1 MKLAEALLRRAD
13 MQKKLASL
21 KSRIAE
27 NVKVQDGDT
36 PNENPN
42 ELLLQANQ
50 VMSELY
56 ALIDHIHR
64 TNAIA
69 VMPDGSTM
77 LSTLVKRDELAER
90 HRLLQTAIDNANT
103 EGDRYSYREIKWQKV
118 IEPVRLQKQADD
130 IAVKLRN
137 LNIQLQA
144 ANWQIDLV

>member
-36 PNENPN
+36 PSENPN

-69 VMPDGSTM
+69 VMPDGATM

-90 HRLLQTAIDNANT
+90 HRLLQTAIDNAKT
-103 EGDRYSYREIKWQKV
+103 EGDRYSHREIKLQKV
-118 IEPVRLQKQADD
+118 IEAVKLQKQTDD

>member
-36 PNENPN
+36 PSENPN

-56 ALIDHIHR
+56 TLIDHIHR
-64 TNAIA
+64 RHARWFNY
-69 VMPDGSTM
+69 
-77 LSTLVKRDELAER
+77 AE
-90 HRLLQTAIDNANT
+90 HF
-103 EGDRYSYREIKWQKV
+103 S
-118 IEPVRLQKQADD
+118 QA
-130 IAVKLRN
+130 
-137 LNIQLQA
+137 
-144 ANWQIDLV
+144 

>member
-1 MKLAEALLRRAD
+1 
-13 MQKKLASL
+13 
-21 KSRIAE
+21 
-27 NVKVQDGDT
+27 
-36 PNENPN
+36 
-42 ELLLQANQ
+42 
-50 VMSELY
+50 MSELY

-90 HRLLQTAIDNANT
+90 HRLLQTAIDNAKT

>member
-36 PNENPN
+36 PSENPN

-69 VMPDGSTM
+69 VMPD
-77 LSTLVKRDELAER
+77 L
-90 HRLLQTAIDNANT
+90 HRLLQTAIDNAKT

>member
-1 MKLAEALLRRAD
+1 
-13 MQKKLASL
+13 
-21 KSRIAE
+21 
-27 NVKVQDGDT
+27 
-36 PNENPN
+36 
-42 ELLLQANQ
+42 
-50 VMSELY
+50 
-56 ALIDHIHR
+56 
-64 TNAIA
+64 
-69 VMPDGSTM
+69 MPDGSTM

-90 HRLLQTAIDNANT
+90 HRLLQTAIDNAKT

>member
-36 PNENPN
+36 PSENPN
-42 ELLLQANQ
+42 ELLRQANQ

-69 VMPDGSTM
+69 VMPDGATM

-90 HRLLQTAIDNANT
+90 HRLLQTAIDNAKT
-103 EGDRYSYREIKWQKV
+103 EADRYSHREIKWQKV
-118 IEPVRLQKQADD
+118 IEPVKLQKQTDD

>member
-36 PNENPN
+36 PSENPN

-69 VMPDGSTM
+69 VMPDGATM

-90 HRLLQTAIDNANT
+90 HRLLQTAMDNAVT
-103 EGDRYSYREIKWQKV
+103 EGDRYSHREIKWQKV
-118 IEPVRLQKQADD
+118 IEPVKLQKQTDD

>member
-1 MKLAEALLRRAD
+1 
-13 MQKKLASL
+13 
-21 KSRIAE
+21 
-27 NVKVQDGDT
+27 
-36 PNENPN
+36 
-42 ELLLQANQ
+42 
-50 VMSELY
+50 
-56 ALIDHIHR
+56 
-64 TNAIA
+64 
-69 VMPDGSTM
+69 MPDGATM

-90 HRLLQTAIDNANT
+90 HRLLQTAIDNAKT

>member
-36 PNENPN
+36 PSENPN

-69 VMPDGSTM
+69 VMPDGSTCLLYTSPSPRDAT
-77 LSTLVKRDELAER
+77 LSRMPSSA
-90 HRLLQTAIDNANT
+90 
-103 EGDRYSYREIKWQKV
+103 
-118 IEPVRLQKQADD
+118 
-130 IAVKLRN
+130 
-137 LNIQLQA
+137 
-144 ANWQIDLV
+144 

>member
-1 MKLAEALLRRAD
+1 
-13 MQKKLASL
+13 
-21 KSRIAE
+21 
-27 NVKVQDGDT
+27 
-36 PNENPN
+36 
-42 ELLLQANQ
+42 
-50 VMSELY
+50 MSELY

-90 HRLLQTAIDNANT
+90 HRLLQTAIDNAKT

-118 IEPVRLQKQADD
+118 IEPVKLQKQADD

>member
-1 MKLAEALLRRAD
+1 
-13 MQKKLASL
+13 
-21 KSRIAE
+21 
-27 NVKVQDGDT
+27 
-36 PNENPN
+36 
-42 ELLLQANQ
+42 
-50 VMSELY
+50 MSELY

-90 HRLLQTAIDNANT
+90 HRLLQTAIDNAKT

-118 IEPVRLQKQADD
+118 IEPVKLQKQADD
-130 IAVKLRN
+130 VAVKLRN

>member
-1 MKLAEALLRRAD
+1 
-13 MQKKLASL
+13 
-21 KSRIAE
+21 
-27 NVKVQDGDT
+27 
-36 PNENPN
+36 
-42 ELLLQANQ
+42 
-50 VMSELY
+50 
-56 ALIDHIHR
+56 
-64 TNAIA
+64 
-69 VMPDGSTM
+69 M

-90 HRLLQTAIDNANT
+90 HRLLQTAIDNAKT

>member
-90 HRLLQTAIDNANT
+90 HRLLQTAIDNAKT
-103 EGDRYSYREIKWQKV
+103 EGYRYSYREIKWQKV
-118 IEPVRLQKQADD
+118 IEPVKLQKQADD

>member
-90 HRLLQTAIDNANT
+90 HRLLQTAIDNAKT

>member
-1 MKLAEALLRRAD
+1 MYHHKF
-13 MQKKLASL
+13 
-21 KSRIAE
+21 
-27 NVKVQDGDT
+27 T
-36 PNENPN
+36 
-42 ELLLQANQ
+42 
-50 VMSELY
+50 
-56 ALIDHIHR
+56 
-64 TNAIA
+64 IA

-90 HRLLQTAIDNANT
+90 HRLLQTAIDNAKT

>member
-36 PNENPN
+36 PSENPN

-69 VMPDGSTM
+69 VMPDGATM

-90 HRLLQTAIDNANT
+90 HRLLQTAIDNAKT
-103 EGDRYSYREIKWQKV
+103 EGDRYSHREIKRKKV
-118 IEPVRLQKQADD
+118 IEPVKLQKQTDD